1 MSVRRLQ
8 KIKGGSYIISL
19 PSDWVRKMG
28 LDVKS
33 GLKVY
38 EVFDGLK
45 IRPPN
50 EAKNEKVIPLVDVED
65 VKYLVLTYYMQGIDR
80 IVVRSPRVIPLEVK
94 KELRELQLQAYGLE
108 VESET
113 FDSITFKVN
122 VNVNA
127 DLESSFRAFTG
138 KILSIMEDVQVMLER
153 FSEEMRDDLLA
164 RLSILNKDY
173 RLVIRQIALG
183 VQKDDE
189 LTFMVY
195 PKDVVLFAIAIRD
208 LGRFLSHL
216 SLFLKVIGAQEAK
229 EMTQHFTVL
238 KKLLHDSVQMF
249 LTEDLS
255 AMREIRSNFKKLERE
270 SPGTEAGKEVVKM
283 GSYCVAMMDNAVN
296 KSVRIFDFKVR

>member
-189 LTFMVY
+189 IL
-195 PKDVVLFAIAIRD
+195 P
-208 LGRFLSHL
+208 SW
-216 SLFLKVIGAQEAK
+216 
-229 EMTQHFTVL
+229 FTPR
-238 KKLLHDSVQMF
+238 
-249 LTEDLS
+249 TWCC
-255 AMREIRSNFKKLERE
+255 
-270 SPGTEAGKEVVKM
+270 SP
-283 GSYCVAMMDNAVN
+283 SP
-296 KSVRIFDFKVR
+296 